1 MHPDTAFQVILI
13 IRRKYLDPN
22 GMNGDAL
29 MDDRFVILFP
39 ADNGLNTSG
48 GQTSVRIQFL
58 AGNGIV
64 SRNADAFRDIKIQT
78 KSS

>member
-1 MHPDTAFQVILI
+1 
-13 IRRKYLDPN
+13 
-22 GMNGDAL
+22 

-64 SRNADAFRDIKIQT
+64 SRNADAFRDIKIQDEVVV
-78 KSS
+78 KIEIVDLYIE

>member
-1 MHPDTAFQVILI
+1 
-13 IRRKYLDPN
+13 
-22 GMNGDAL
+22 

-64 SRNADAFRDIKIQT
+64 SRNADAFRDIKIQDEVVVEIEIVDLYIE
-78 KSS
+78 